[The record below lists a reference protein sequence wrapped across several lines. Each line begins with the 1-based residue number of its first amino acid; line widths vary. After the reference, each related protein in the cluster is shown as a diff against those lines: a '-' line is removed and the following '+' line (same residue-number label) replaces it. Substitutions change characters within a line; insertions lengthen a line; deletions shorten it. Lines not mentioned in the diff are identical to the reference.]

1 MARRPRNMVVR
12 APNPAKGDQFI
23 HTFYSGFAL
32 VAAQKQYEVFGKDQ
46 SQVGLE
52 FTNMRDNGKL
62 PKGWKM
68 KVYTMA
74 LKAYFKSTTGVA
86 GALVQELTAIVANS
100 LYTVGFD
107 GRDSYGEFPGC
118 QFLGALS
125 FGAQEAT
132 ATVVHSG
139 NSYPNGII
147 SLPVPFEL
155 TEQFGFKSKFE
166 TFQMPSAAIVTAGGC
181 IKMLYSGI
189 AQRA

>member
-1 MARRPRNMVVR
+1 MASRDMRVR

-23 HTFYSGFAL
+23 HSFYSGFAL

-46 SQVGLE
+46 SQLTLE

-68 KVYTMA
+68 KVFQIM
-74 LKAYFKSTTGVA
+74 LKAYFKSLTGVA
-86 GALVQELTAIVANS
+86 GALVQEITAIVANS
-100 LYTVGFD
+100 IYTVGFD

-118 QFLGALS
+118 QFLGTIS

-139 NSYPNGII
+139 NSYPNGFIT
-147 SLPVPFEL
+147 LPVPFEL

-166 TFQMPSAAIVTAGGC
+166 TFQAPSAAIVTAGGC
-181 IKMLYSGI
+181 IKVIYAGV